1 MTFIIREGNQQ
12 VQSATLVSYVGAA
25 FHLPQNLPLAP
36 DLLTL
41 ERIKSAIGKESDFD
55 QELHDDVAYNGD

>member
-1 MTFIIREGNQQ
+1 